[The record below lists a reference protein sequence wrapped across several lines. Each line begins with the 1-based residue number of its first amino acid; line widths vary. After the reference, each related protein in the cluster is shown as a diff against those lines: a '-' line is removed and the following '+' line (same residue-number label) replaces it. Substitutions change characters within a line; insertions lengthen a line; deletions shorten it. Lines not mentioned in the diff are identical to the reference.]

1 VLLDDRLHTLV
12 NTLRLVEFGSVFGRS
27 YGKKT
32 ESTNGVDRIVG
43 VCPIYKL
50 RKTSSLPT
58 SHTNLPTHGRRLD
71 LRSEEANKQ
80 ATLRLY
86 PYAEGDRK
94 RAPLLDQIY

>member
-1 VLLDDRLHTLV
+1 MLLDDRVHTLV
-12 NTLRLVEFGSVFGRS
+12 STLWLVEAGPVFGCS
-27 YGKKT
+27 HGKKT

-43 VCPIYKL
+43 VCPINKL

-71 LRSEEANKQ
+71 PRSGEANKQ

-86 PYAEGDRK
+86 SYAEGDKK
-94 RAPLLDQIY
+94 RAPVLDQIY

>member
-1 VLLDDRLHTLV
+1 MLLDDRLHTLV

-86 PYAEGDRK
+86 SYAEGDKK
-94 RAPLLDQIY
+94 RAPVLDQIY